1 MLLESIPR
9 FVLRDGNAVTAEI
22 SPDGLDVFAYTDQKG
37 KLTFALATVK
47 AKEPFSVRFL
57 LLPLKTRMDQALARS
72 IHQ

>member
-1 MLLESIPR
+1 MPR
-9 FVLRDGNAVTAEI
+9 FLLRDGNAVMAEI

-47 AKEPFSVRFL
+47 AERAFFRQIRL
-57 LLPLKTRMDQALARS
+57 RLLPLKTRMDQALARS